1 MICFLALIVFG
12 ILGIF
17 SASHRKIALEAFD
30 CVFRKMTLRKCHTGL
45 DLRLKSSIIGKFI
58 ENHPRSA
65 QIIYHNFEFL
75 SWTFTLLLIVSM
87 AWSAYSGYN
96 YYLYGNC
103 NGPSVDDQQGLCLFD
118 PTGEHSQI
126 TKADQAL
133 SCSAEDIE
141 EQISGT
147 DPTLKDVDLSLFPTY
162 SPKEIKDQLVY
173 VGCYTCPNTRK
184 VNSVINELVAKNKDT
199 LKLIFVHLPL
209 HQEYEYTSLIEDCLY
224 QENPNE
230 FWQFHNALMQA
241 PIEDIK
247 DKENVLQIL
256 KEIKKD
262 ETEKVMACTESE
274 QAKILFEKQLNE
286 IKKMN
291 LEGTPTIFINDQV
304 FIGPKQLR
312 VYQRQLSTNIDWFGY
327 GLIGL
332 VALIILMMAYY
343 AVFKRD

>member
-17 SASHRKIALEAFD
+17 SASHRKLAQEAFD

-45 DLRLKSSIIGKFI
+45 DLRLKSSITGKFM

-65 QIIYHNFEFL
+65 QIIYHRFEFL
-75 SWTFTLLLIVSM
+75 SWTFTLLLLLSM
-87 AWSAYSGYN
+87 VWSGYSGYN
-96 YYLYGNC
+96 YYVYGNC

-118 PTGEHSQI
+118 PTGAHSQI

-147 DPTLKDVDLSLFPTY
+147 EPTIKGVDLSLFPTY
-162 SPKEIKDQLVY
+162 NPKEVKDQLVY

-184 VNSVINELVAKNKDT
+184 VNAVINELATKNKDT
-199 LKLIFVHLPL
+199 LKLVFVHLPL
-209 HQEYEYTSLIEDCLY
+209 HKEDELISLIENCLY

-241 PIEDIK
+241 PVDEVK
-247 DKENVLQIL
+247 NKEKVLNVL
-256 KEIKKD
+256 KGSK
-262 ETEKVMACTESE
+262 TEEAQKIMTCTESE
-274 QAKILFEKQLNE
+274 EIKSLFGKQLYE
-286 IKKMN
+286 IQKMN
-291 LEGTPTIFINDQV
+291 LEGTPTIFVNDQV

-312 VYQRQLSTNIDWFGY
+312 VYERKISTNIDWFGY
-327 GLIGL
+327 GLVGL
-332 VALIILMMAYY
+332 VALIILIMVYY
-343 AVFKRD
+343 AIFKRD